1 MNVLHLT
8 TFGEYS
14 TLGIRPA
21 SKDFGGGIS
30 INLFQCAEYAKKNNL
45 YQSYMTAAW
54 PCAFVAKAKSKGFQ
68 INVVK
73 SKWFFLF
80 GRPIVVL
87 MSIKEIIKIV
97 RKEKIQII
105 HAYNFAAALSGG
117 LAAFF
122 CRIPLVTSIH
132 QDISDYVSD
141 SKNCFVKIL
150 SWFRKSLIL
159 SLWRFAAGPMSK
171 RVLPVSKF
179 VAESVRRIG
188 INKNKILVVN
198 NGLDFETLSK
208 LESKRDQFRNEL
220 GIKNQILIGSV
231 GRLAPAKGYKY
242 LIEAAAILLDEIDC
256 RFVIIGDG
264 EEKQNLQKLIDYKGL
279 TNNVLL
285 IGHREN
291 IPQLMPAF
299 DLFVLPSLIEGMPT
313 VILEAMYAKVP
324 VVATSICGT
333 PEVVIDGKTGL
344 LVRSKDPKDLTEK
357 VMCLLQNEKLRK
369 EIIASSF
376 EMVTQKYSLKT
387 KVETLQRVYE
397 SVISQGI

>member
-80 GRPIVVL
+80 
-87 MSIKEIIKIV
+87 
-97 RKEKIQII
+97 QII

-279 TNNVLL
+279 TNFVLL